1 MHMRSQPSKS
11 RSARR
16 FPTSLYTP
24 IKTIIAASTIAL
36 AATANPAS
44 ATWSILI
51 TDTRTGEIVLGSATC
66 VPSIDL
72 AISTPVLITGV
83 GAVTAQSAVDISG
96 QNRMFI
102 RDRLLENQ
110 PLSHILSQ
118 LELNDPGHSN
128 RQYGMIK
135 ANGDVLTYSGIENAD
150 WAGGTTGRIEQG
162 RPGPKDDIVYTVQGN
177 ILSGPNVVDAA
188 ISAIHDTDSDLP
200 GKLMAA
206 MLAARVAGGDGR
218 CSCSNANPTG
228 CGSPPPAPFKS
239 ADVGYMIGARADDTD
254 SVRAF
259 YNLPANSTSLTQL
272 DNNTFAIADIDE
284 NIHLYDNATN
294 TNNEVAHFVFNQT
307 IETTLPSINK
317 IIAADLDNNGLNDL
331 VVQTGARTIAVI
343 FQSESNVFTAPLPLP
358 QQPTPTI
365 RNIEPL
371 ISPGIQDQI
380 LVSAGP
386 SGYLRVFKF
395 NGTDFEITYD
405 NYDESRHVDAEL
417 VDINNDQ
424 LPDLLDLDN
433 LNSSPNVVVY
443 LGSDSE
449 VFGAETFLPGTSADP
464 VKIRTAD
471 INNDNLLDILVA
483 TASTRSLDVFI
494 NTGTPNNPTF
504 APRISSPLS
513 SGAIDFQITDLNADN
528 IQDAIVLL
536 ESGANLRYYLGD
548 NAGNFTETNRTRI
561 GGTPTDA
568 LLFDL
573 NSDGDMDLITNASD
587 QLLIYDNLNNATVQR
602 QTGFVRGDKFMFI
615 NIPNQGSAAEDAV
628 DQMIPKFQD
637 FRDSLADVPDAVQT
651 TVTQPSRILI
661 DDAGPT
667 PKLRVHIKD
676 YEQQTLQLPATFS
689 LEFNPKNLTPGLP
702 EFVAPGIYDIP
713 LSALSENG
721 AKAGNHPLTIRVTA
735 NERTVT
741 LMPSLTISTTTNLA
755 DFNADD
761 ALNFIDIS
769 IFINAL
775 SSQNPVAD
783 LNDDGFYNIEDLN
796 IFLSAYKAAP

>member
-16 FPTSLYTP
+16 FPTSLHTP
-24 IKTIIAASTIAL
+24 IKTTIAASTIAL

-259 YNLPANSTSLTQL
+259 YNLPSNSTSLTQL

-307 IETTLPSINK
+307 IETKLPSINK
-317 IIAADLDNNGLNDL
+317 IIAADLDNNGLQDL
-331 VVQTGARTIAVI
+331 VVLSGQFNVAVF
-343 FQSESNVFTAPLPLP
+343 FQSAPGTFENPLSVP
-358 QQPTPTI
+358 HPNWPV
-365 RNIEPL
+365 RNIEPFDAPDLPGQQIL
-371 ISPGIQDQI
+371 ISAGPGGYVNAYRFDGTDFISTFSDFDEAAHEDAEFADLNNDGIQDFVD
-380 LVSAGP
+380 LGRPNSE
-386 SGYLRVFKF
+386 GYFRIYTGNAVGDFKQS
-395 NGTDFEITYD
+395 TPTT
-405 NYDESRHVDAEL
+405 ST
-417 VDINNDQ
+417 
-424 LPDLLDLDN
+424 
-433 LNSSPNVVVY
+433 SP
-443 LGSDSE
+443 
-449 VFGAETFLPGTSADP
+449 DP
-464 VKIRTAD
+464 VKVRAAD
-471 INNDNLLDILVA
+471 INNDNLIDILVA
-483 TASTRSLDVFI
+483 TGSTRSLDVFI
-494 NTGTPNNPTF
+494 NTGTANNPSF

-676 YEQQTLQLPATFS
+676 YEQQTLQFPATFS

-755 DFNADD
+755 DFNADE

-775 SSQNPVAD
+775 SSQNPIAD

>member
-1 MHMRSQPSKS
+1 
-11 RSARR
+11 
-16 FPTSLYTP
+16 
-24 IKTIIAASTIAL
+24 
-36 AATANPAS
+36 
-44 ATWSILI
+44 
-51 TDTRTGEIVLGSATC
+51 
-66 VPSIDL
+66 
-72 AISTPVLITGV
+72 
-83 GAVTAQSAVDISG
+83 
-96 QNRMFI
+96 
-102 RDRLLENQ
+102 
-110 PLSHILSQ
+110 
-118 LELNDPGHSN
+118 
-128 RQYGMIK
+128 
-135 ANGDVLTYSGIENAD
+135 
-150 WAGGTTGRIEQG
+150 
-162 RPGPKDDIVYTVQGN
+162 
-177 ILSGPNVVDAA
+177 
-188 ISAIHDTDSDLP
+188 
-200 GKLMAA
+200 
-206 MLAARVAGGDGR
+206 
-218 CSCSNANPTG
+218 
-228 CGSPPPAPFKS
+228 
-239 ADVGYMIGARADDTD
+239 MIGARADDTD

-259 YNLPANSTSLTQL
+259 YNLPSNSTSLTQL

-317 IIAADLDNNGLNDL
+317 IIAADLDNNGLKDL
-331 VVQTGARTIAVI
+331 IAISGTQNTAIFLQTEADNFDPPIIVPFTDPIAD
-343 FQSESNVFTAPLPLP
+343 
-358 QQPTPTI
+358 
-365 RNIEPL
+365 IEP
-371 ISPGIQDQI
+371 INIPDFPGQQLALTFPTLGSFTI
-380 LVSAGP
+380 L
-386 SGYLRVFKF
+386 
-395 NGTDFEITYD
+395 
-405 NYDESRHVDAEL
+405 NYDMGTLEIIEDFISEGDNRNATAQDL
-417 VDINNDQ
+417 NNDNI
-424 LPDLLDLDN
+424 PDLTIINRFSAEIRYFLLESDGNVDFN
-433 LNSSPNVVVY
+433 ASVNS
-443 LGSDSE
+443 
-449 VFGAETFLPGTSADP
+449 SADP
-464 VKIRTAD
+464 VQTRFAD
-471 INNDNLLDILVA
+471 INNDNLLDIIVA

-494 NTGTPNNPTF
+494 NTGTPTNPTF

-513 SGAIDFQITDLNADN
+513 FGAIDFQITDLNADN

-573 NSDGDMDLITNASD
+573 NSDGDMDLITNAAD

-628 DQMIPKFQD
+628 DQMIPKFQE
-637 FRDSLADVPDAVQT
+637 FRDSLTDVPDAVQT

-676 YEQQTLQLPATFS
+676 YEQQTLELSATFN
-689 LEFNPKNLTPGLP
+689 LEFNPKHLTPGLP

-721 AKAGNHPLTIRVTA
+721 AKAGNHALTIRVTA

-761 ALNFIDIS
+761 TLNFIDIS
-769 IFINAL
+769 IFISAL
-775 SSQNPVAD
+775 SSQNPIAD